1 MHYVITAFSDSQQSI
16 PSHHHCLMSEPR
28 QPKKRKFSGLSGLKL
43 QLAYNAVS
51 KLKETFSYVESVNPE
66 GALVPNDDFDQRV
79 LEILAI
85 FEARMKVPQSLS
97 FSDVDNDNLSKLNIT
112 FAGSISLKSDLDER
126 IATTSSLKE
135 DDLWSS
141 NNLYRQLNLLES
153 LVARSVC

>member
-1 MHYVITAFSDSQQSI
+1 
-16 PSHHHCLMSEPR
+16 MSEPH
-28 QPKKRKFSGLSGLKL
+28 QPKKRKFSSLSGLELK
-43 QLAYNAVS
+43 LAYNAVF
-51 KLKETFSYVESVNPE
+51 KLKETFSYMESVNPE

-85 FEARMKVPQSLS
+85 FEARMN
-97 FSDVDNDNLSKLNIT
+97 VDNDSLSKLNIT

-126 IATTSSLKE
+126 IVTTSSLKE

-153 LVARSVC
+153 LIARSVC

>member
-1 MHYVITAFSDSQQSI
+1 
-16 PSHHHCLMSEPR
+16 MSEPR
-28 QPKKRKFSGLSGLKL
+28 QPKRKFSGLSGLEL
-43 QLAYNAVS
+43 QLAYNAVF

-85 FEARMKVPQSLS
+85 FEARMKIATGTTLVMRRVSTTYFLKSLS
-97 FSDVDNDNLSKLNIT
+97 FSNLDSDNLSKLNIT

-141 NNLYRQLNLLES
+141 KNLYRQLNLLES